1 MKPEELSDA
10 IIEFQSKHAVS
21 DTTLAFA
28 SHLSVEKVHAMK
40 QGRGNFTSEKN
51 QPDAGLS
58 PELSLELNVSNR
70 AKRPGFLLPFF
81 LCFSLS
87 HFFLSLHCFT
97 LTILHFA

>member
-40 QGRGNFTSEKN
+40 QGRGNFTSDEIN
-51 QPDAGLS
+51 QMLDYLQS
-58 PELSLELNVSNR
+58 YRQS
-70 AKRPGFLLPFF
+70 
-81 LCFSLS
+81 
-87 HFFLSLHCFT
+87 
-97 LTILHFA
+97 

>member
-40 QGRGNFTSEKN
+40 QGRGNFTRDEIN
-51 QPDAGLS
+51 QMLDYLQS
-58 PELSLELNVSNR
+58 YLQS
-70 AKRPGFLLPFF
+70 
-81 LCFSLS
+81 
-87 HFFLSLHCFT
+87 
-97 LTILHFA
+97 

>member
-40 QGRGNFTSEKN
+40 QGRGKGRGNFTSDEIN
-51 QPDAGLS
+51 QMLDYLQS
-58 PELSLELNVSNR
+58 YLQS
-70 AKRPGFLLPFF
+70 
-81 LCFSLS
+81 
-87 HFFLSLHCFT
+87 
-97 LTILHFA
+97 